1 MPLLWRMKVICI
13 VKEAITILK
22 GFGIALEVH
31 VMSAH
36 CSLVLNDA
44 KVKDY
49 VELLT
54 MRY

>member
-1 MPLLWRMKVICI
+1 MENEGDLPI
-13 VKEAITILK
+13 VKGAITTLK
-22 GFGIALEVH
+22 GFGIALEVY
-31 VMSAH
+31 VMSTH

-44 KVKDY
+44 KVKEY